1 MIKLYTAIGIRN
13 YELVDGKKRMVL
25 RSGGMMCFPSAPESI
40 LWHSAL
46 WCIYT
51 ARELKDIY
59 EEQVTRAHLF
69 PEISFEW
76 YLNHLEEAGFIASG
90 MDETMEDALYDLL
103 KNLKIMVPSATPVLL
118 KVTAFLREV
127 LTGRPLKQAKRI
139 FHQPHYPGYERI
151 VLRAAARN
159 RLNTAEL
166 VQWAAKDFAGDF
178 RNTVYS
184 GDVTPLSIAR
194 LSRFEPIRL
203 DVVRSVAQL
212 YLDREIMFEK
222 GKDAA

>member
-1 MIKLYTAIGIRN
+1 MIKLYTAIGTRN

-25 RSGGMMCFPSAPESI
+25 RSGGKVYLPDGSESI

-51 ARELKDIY
+51 ARELKDFY

-76 YLNHLEEAGFIASG
+76 YLSHLEEDGFIASG

-103 KNLKIMVPSATPVLL
+103 KNLKIMVPSATPFLL
-118 KVTAFLREV
+118 KITAFLQEV

-139 FHQPHYPGYERI
+139 FHQPHYPGYEGI
-151 VLRAAARN
+151 ILRAASRN
-159 RLNTAEL
+159 KPTTAEL

-178 RNTVYS
+178 QNTVYS
-184 GDVTPLSIAR
+184 GDVTPSSIAR
-194 LSRFEPIRL
+194 LSRFEPIRQ
-203 DVVRSVAQL
+203 DVVRSVAQM

-222 GKDAA
+222 GKNAA